1 MKKKLTLLVTIIALS
16 STMLFAQ
23 KTYDELSQITRLN
36 RGVYGLLSMQD
47 GEHYTVN
54 KGGAILRHSYLD
66 PAVCDTLYK
75 GSFSSYEFTPAEDMI
90 ILGNNFRSVYRHS
103 FYADYEIKRL
113 SDKQVVASFKEIRDL
128 SLSPDSKMAVF
139 AKDND
144 LFVVELGKEPKAIT
158 SDGEWNKIING
169 TADWVYEEEYGFTK
183 AYAFSP
189 DSKQIAYLRF
199 DESQVPE
206 FEMMRFDGTL
216 YNKPYSFKYPKA
228 GDKNSIVE
236 LWLYD
241 IASGEKHKVDVGA
254 EKDQYI
260 PFMASSAIPGICR
273 PVLYEGVPF
282 YDGALGDPVPIRK
295 AFNLGCDKVVLI
307 LTLPEDTIRSPAKD
321 ARLARRIRR
330 EYPAAAEAMA
340 ARAEKYN
347 EGVALARQFAAE
359 GKLLILAPDDTCG
372 VHTLC
377 RDARAMKQLYAKG
390 FADAEKIAPFLFG

>member
-1 MKKKLTLLVTIIALS
+1 MN
-16 STMLFAQ
+16 Q
-23 KTYDELSQITRLN
+23 KIGIVDVGGGY
-36 RGVYGLLSMQD
+36 RGVYAAGVMDRLMQMDLWFDLGIGVSAGSANLASYCARQPRRNLKFYTEYGLRKEYA
-47 GEHYTVN
+47 GIGNY
-54 KGGAILRHSYLD
+54 LRSRSY
-66 PAVCDTLYK
+66 
-75 GSFSSYEFTPAEDMI
+75 I
-90 ILGNNFRSVYRHS
+90 
-103 FYADYEIKRL
+103 
-113 SDKQVVASFKEIRDL
+113 DL
-128 SLSPDSKMAVF
+128 SYIYGTLT
-139 AKDND
+139 N
-144 LFVVELGKEPKAIT
+144 
-158 SDGEWNKIING
+158 SDGEYPLNFDSMMANPMDTLTVITNAQTGEPRYVRK
-169 TADWVYEEEYGFTK
+169 EEL
-183 AYAFSP
+183 
-189 DSKQIAYLRF
+189 IR
-199 DESQVPE
+199 
-206 FEMMRFDGTL
+206 
-216 YNKPYSFKYPKA
+216 
-228 GDKNSIVE
+228 
-236 LWLYD
+236 
-241 IASGEKHKVDVGA
+241 
-254 EKDQYI
+254 DQYI

-390 FADAEKIAPFLFG
+390 FADAEKIVPFLFG